1 MKITKSQLKQIIKE
15 EMEDRLDEIGIGGF
29 LAGVDQ
35 DDPKFKAW
43 QAKQKSPGI
52 ERPPSLESRVTRL
65 ERKLEEILQSLG
77 HTESGTTQ
85 VELEEQK

>member
-15 EMEDRLDEIGIGGF
+15 EMEGRLDEIGIGGF

-35 DDPKFKAW
+35 DDPDFKAW

-52 ERPPSLESRVTRL
+52 ERPPSLEERVGRL
-65 ERKLEEILQSLG
+65 EAKLDELIRSLG
-77 HTESGTTQ
+77 GTAATE
-85 VELEEQK
+85 VELEE

>member
-1 MKITKSQLKQIIKE
+1 MKITKAQLKQIIKE
-15 EMEDRLDEIGIGGF
+15 ETEDRIDEVGFGGF

-52 ERPPSLESRVTRL
+52 ERPPSLEARVTRL
-65 ERKLEEILQSLG
+65 ERKLDDILQSLG
-77 HTESGTTQ
+77 GTQSGETQ

>member
-43 QAKQKSPGI
+43 QAKQKSPGV
-52 ERPPSLESRVTRL
+52 ERPPSLEDRVS
-65 ERKLEEILQSLG
+65 KLEKRMEELFRSM
-77 HTESGTTQ
+77 TDTSATQ

>member
-15 EMEDRLDEIGIGGF
+15 EMEGRLDEIGIGGYI
-29 LAGVDQ
+29 AGVDQ

-43 QAKQKSPGI
+43 KAKQKPRGI
-52 ERPPSLESRVTRL
+52 EMPPSLEDRVS
-65 ERKLEEILQSLG
+65 KLEKRVEELFRS
-77 HTESGTTQ
+77 TTDTPATQ

>member
-15 EMEDRLDEIGIGGF
+15 EMEGRLDEIGIGGF

-35 DDPKFKAW
+35 DDPDFKAW
-43 QAKQKSPGI
+43 QAKQSPGVK
-52 ERPPSLESRVTRL
+52 RPPSLEDRVS
-65 ERKLEEILQSLG
+65 KLEKRMEELFRSMAD
-77 HTESGTTQ
+77 TSATQ